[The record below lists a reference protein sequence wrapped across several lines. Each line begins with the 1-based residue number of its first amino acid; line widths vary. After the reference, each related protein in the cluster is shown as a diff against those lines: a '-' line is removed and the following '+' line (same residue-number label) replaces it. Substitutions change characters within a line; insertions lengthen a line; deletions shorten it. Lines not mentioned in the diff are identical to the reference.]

1 MTKFSNKFQ
10 KLCFRP
16 ILGTFSNCLGKKN
29 FFLKVR
35 LCTQQRHN
43 VILAPRQNLEKIN
56 DAILRRKDGRTDR
69 WVSKK

>member
-1 MTKFSNKFQ
+1 MIKFSNKFQ

-16 ILGTFSNCLGKKN
+16 ILGTFSHFLGKKN

-35 LCTQQRHN
+35 LCTQRHN
-43 VILAPRQNLEKIN
+43 VILAPCQNLEKIN
-56 DAILRRKDGRTDR
+56 DAILGRKNGRTDR